1 MVLIKKGAEADLY
14 LEDWNEFKVI
24 KKQRIKK
31 TYRIEDLDIKLRK
44 SRTIREAQMLH
55 EAKKIGIPTPIVY
68 FLDISNFII
77 IMEYIDGNLLR
88 EYLEKLS
95 SNDMIRICKIVGFQ
109 IGLLHK
115 NGIIHGDLTTS
126 NMILTS
132 REKVF
137 FIDFGLSFYSQDLE
151 DKGADILL
159 LKRAISS
166 THYKHATE
174 CLKAIFNGYRSVVG
188 DDYSKRVIMKAKEIE
203 KRGRY
208 YLKRL

>member
-14 LEDWNEFKVI
+14 LEDWNGYKVI

-31 TYRIEDLDIKLRK
+31 IYRIDDLDIKLRK

-55 EAKKIGIPTPIVY
+55 EVKKIGIPTPIVY
-68 FLDISNFII
+68 FLDIPNFTI

-88 EYLEKLS
+88 EHLERLS
-95 SNDMIRICKIVGFQ
+95 SEDIVKTFKIVGFQ
-109 IGLLHK
+109 IGLLHN

-126 NMILTS
+126 NMILTNKY
-132 REKVF
+132 KVF

-151 DKGADILL
+151 DKGTDILL

-166 THYKHATE
+166 THYKHANK
-174 CLKAIFNGYRSVVG
+174 CLKAIFNGYKSVVG
-188 DDYSKRVIMKAKEIE
+188 KDYSKKVLMKAKEIE

>member
-14 LEDWNEFKVI
+14 LEDWNELKVI
-24 KKQRIKK
+24 KKQRVKK
-31 TYRIEDLDIKLRK
+31 IYRIEDLDIKLRK

-68 FLDISNFII
+68 FLEISNFTI
-77 IMEYIDGNLLR
+77 IMEYIEGNLLR
-88 EYLEKLS
+88 ESLEKLS
-95 SNDMIRICKIVGFQ
+95 TNDMIKVCKIVGSQ
-109 IGLLHK
+109 IGLLHA

-126 NMILTS
+126 NMILTDK
-132 REKVF
+132 EKIF

-151 DKGADILL
+151 DKGTDILL
-159 LKRAISS
+159 LKRAINS
-166 THYKHATE
+166 THYKHANK
-174 CLKAIFNGYRSVVG
+174 CLKAIFSGYKNVVG
-188 DDYSKRVIMKAKEIE
+188 GDYSKKVIMKSKEIE